1 MLTYSTNRKAK
12 EVAGHRS
19 WKLSREGRGLRCK
32 VPGCHPVDGIEAGQ
46 GTQPGGYVSEG
57 KEAGPGLSW
66 APDVQ
71 SWPSNKEDVMKREAS
86 QDHVPFKKVYH

>member
-1 MLTYSTNRKAK
+1 MALKLAK
-12 EVAGHRS
+12 E
-19 WKLSREGRGLRCK
+19 LSQEGVSRG
-32 VPGCHPVDGIEAGQ
+32 
-46 GTQPGGYVSEG
+46 G

-86 QDHVPFKKVYH
+86 QDHVLF